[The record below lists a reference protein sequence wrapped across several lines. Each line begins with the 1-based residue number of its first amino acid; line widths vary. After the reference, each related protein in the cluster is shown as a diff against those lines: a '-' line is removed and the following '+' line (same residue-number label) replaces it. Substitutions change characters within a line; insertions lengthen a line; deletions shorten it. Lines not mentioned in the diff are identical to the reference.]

1 MNEPGAAQP
10 ETADTGRRLTEIVRT
25 TSLGTWTDAIR
36 DTFVALD
43 IKPAESAPFTGTVR
57 TRRLAHLLAADVL
70 ATSQTFDRTGRL
82 ASRQPL
88 DLMQIGMVVA
98 GEGELVQDGRT
109 CALRPG
115 DFAIYE
121 SARPFTWHLRPEW
134 HLRVFTWPR
143 ESIPLSETRSQQLTA
158 RTVRADSAVGQ
169 LISPL
174 LSGILTHER
183 DVSSGGAIRLA
194 DEIAELA
201 ITAALEEGDPGDPD
215 SRAQE
220 FRETIL
226 RYIDAHI
233 DDADLTPQQIAQA
246 FFISPRTLHRLFARF
261 GETVATTIRLRRLQA
276 CRQAMLSPQ
285 NAHQPLTDIASRFGF
300 ADLAV
305 FSRAFKAMYG
315 VSPSR
320 YRELNR

>member
-1 MNEPGAAQP
+1 M
-10 ETADTGRRLTEIVRT
+10 RT
-25 TSLGTWTDAIR
+25 NSLGAWTDAIR

-43 IKPAESAPFTGTVR
+43 IRPDDSGRFTGTVR
-57 TRRLAHLLAADVL
+57 TRRLAHLMAADVL

-82 ASRQPL
+82 TSRQPL

-98 GEGELVQDGRT
+98 GEGELIQDGRT
-109 CALRPG
+109 CTLKPG

-121 SARPFTWHLRPEW
+121 SARPFTWQLRPDW

-143 ESIPLSETRSQQLTA
+143 ESIPLSETRSQELTA

-169 LISPL
+169 LLSPL
-174 LSGILTHER
+174 LSGLLIHDR

-201 ITAALEEGDPGDPD
+201 ITAALEESDPGDPD
-215 SRAQE
+215 SRALE

-226 RYIDAHI
+226 RYIDAHL
-233 DDADLTPQQIAQA
+233 DDAELTPQQIAQA

-261 GETVATTIRLRRLQA
+261 GETVAATIRLRRLRA
-276 CRQAMLSPQ
+276 CREAMLSPQ
-285 NAHQPLTDIASRFGF
+285 NAHWPLTDIASRFAF

-305 FSRAFKAMYG
+305 FSRAFKSRYG